1 MQVIG
6 RAASFARLLAVHLPR
21 GGAPTLNWI
30 EKFFVGLVAVGI
42 AALFTTL
49 FWIMLIWL
57 DLDPLAAAN

>member
-1 MQVIG
+1 M
-6 RAASFARLLAVHLPR
+6 
-21 GGAPTLNWI
+21 NWI
-30 EKFFVGLVAVGI
+30 EKFFVVLVAVGI